1 MTTNLFEILI
11 PRRPVSHQAKNR
23 ANLQRWKDFIYGRA
37 INEWSGGTPYE
48 ESGLRFTLVYLCDDS
63 PTDID
68 NIIKPIQDA
77 LVGLVFADDSL
88 ITDVD
93 SHRRFISDSIDIT
106 NLPPLLIE
114 GVLLGEECVYI
125 RVSLADNL
133 ESYL

>member
-1 MTTNLFEILI
+1 MDDDIDWNFQTSF
-11 PRRPVSHQAKNR
+11 PR
-23 ANLQRWKDFIYGRA
+23 DM
-37 INEWSGGTPYE
+37 
-48 ESGLRFTLVYLCDDS
+48 CDDS
-63 PTDID
+63 PADID

-77 LVGLVFADDSL
+77 LVGFVFADDSL

-93 SHRRFISDSIDIT
+93 SHRRFISDSIDRT

-133 ESYL
+133 ESFVYIF